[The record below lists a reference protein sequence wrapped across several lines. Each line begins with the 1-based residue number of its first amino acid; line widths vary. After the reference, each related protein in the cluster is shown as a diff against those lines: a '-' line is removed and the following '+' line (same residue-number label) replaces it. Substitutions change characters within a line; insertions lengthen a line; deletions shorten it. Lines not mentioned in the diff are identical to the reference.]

1 MQIRE
6 GTMTNTNACSLTLG
20 QVAKTVGVDVW
31 QVQRA
36 LERGFAFPTHKVG
49 VYRCVYASD
58 LHLVRQA
65 LERAGYLPHTPGA
78 A

>member
-1 MQIRE
+1 
-6 GTMTNTNACSLTLG
+6 MTNANTRSLTLG
-20 QVAKTVGVDVW
+20 QVARTVGIDVW

-36 LERGFAFPTHKVG
+36 LERGFDFPTHKIG

-58 LHLVRQA
+58 LPLVRQA
-65 LERAGYLPHTPGA
+65 LERAGYLPHAPGA